1 MLVMPGGRERTVEEF
16 AALYEEA
23 GFDLAG
29 TTPTAAAM
37 SVIEG
42 RPVPLRA

>member
-16 AALYEEA
+16 AALFESA
-23 GFDLAG
+23 GFELAA

-37 SVIEG
+37 SVIEA
-42 RPVPLRA
+42 RPAPARG

>member
-16 AALYEEA
+16 TALFDSA
-23 GFDLAG
+23 GFEFAG

-37 SVIEG
+37 SVIEA
-42 RPVPLRA
+42 RPAPAPG